1 MVLLAIILC
10 LLALALFNGTE
21 IAFVT
26 ASKLRVELR
35 KNEGSRAGTI
45 LGRFYENTRSFVS
58 TMLVGGSMAL
68 VAATYLM
75 TWILGSSFD
84 SLLSGNF
91 FLFVLVLVLLI
102 GVVVLLFGEFLPK
115 IFFGLF
121 PNTMLQALVYPLGFF
136 RFLLALP
143 VAIVTGISAFL
154 LRYLLRTGLK
164 EDEKIFTRIDLEN
177 FIRRAYRDQ
186 EEDIDTELFEN
197 ALHFNKVKVKECMV
211 PRKEIIAIEVTESV
225 DALLKMF
232 RLSGVS
238 RIVVVDNDIDEVL
251 GYIHHQHLLRNPRNL
266 RSIMMPIPVV
276 PEVMSIYDLMNKF
289 IKERN
294 SIACVVDEYGGT
306 SGIITL
312 EDILEELFG
321 DIEDEHDQEEYLEV
335 MISEREYLLSGR
347 LEISYLN
354 EKYEDLQLPEGEYTT
369 LSGYIVMT
377 SGTIPEQGSEI
388 LLDSFRFILEMVS
401 DTRIETVRVIRLE
414 RE

>member
-1 MVLLAIILC
+1 MVLLAVILC

-35 KNEGSRAGTI
+35 KNEGSRTGTI

-58 TMLVGGSMAL
+58 TMLVGSSIAL
-68 VAATYLM
+68 VALTYLL
-75 TWILGSSFD
+75 TLVLRSSFEG
-84 SLLSGNF
+84 LLQGNF
-91 FLFVLVLVLLI
+91 LFFVLVLVLII
-102 GVVVLLFGEFLPK
+102 GTVVLLFCEFLPK

-121 PNTMLQALVYPLGFF
+121 ANTLLQALVYPLVFF
-136 RFLLALP
+136 RFLLAVP
-143 VAIVTGISAFL
+143 VAVVTGISTFL
-154 LRYLLRTGLK
+154 LRYLLRTGLR
-164 EDEKIFTRIDLEN
+164 EDERIFTRIDLEN

-251 GYIHHQHLLRNPRNL
+251 GYIHHQHLLKNPRNL

-321 DIEDEHDQEEYLEV
+321 DIEDEHDQEEYVEV

-377 SGTIPEQGSEI
+377 AGTIPDQGSEI